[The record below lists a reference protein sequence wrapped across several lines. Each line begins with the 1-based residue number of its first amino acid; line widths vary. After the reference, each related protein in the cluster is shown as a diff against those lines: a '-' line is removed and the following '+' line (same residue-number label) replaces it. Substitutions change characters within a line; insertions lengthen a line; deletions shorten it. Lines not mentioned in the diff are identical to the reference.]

1 MPWMTLN
8 TECNILEKKDRF
20 YLIEVL
26 RTIKFIESRIVVR
39 GVEGE
44 GNGEV
49 VFNGD
54 RASVWEDE
62 KILGMKSGNG
72 YTMV

>member
-1 MPWMTLN
+1 M
-8 TECNILEKKDRF
+8 
-20 YLIEVL
+20 
-26 RTIKFIESRIVVR
+26 VR